1 MKSRAVVIIK
11 EKRKD
16 ASSMKYVVN
25 ENCIGC
31 GLCVSTCPEYF
42 TMADTGVAVAMEAPV
57 PVGHEG
63 EAANA
68 AYGCPV
74 DAIEQV

>member
-1 MKSRAVVIIK
+1 MKEVLSL
-11 EKRKD
+11 
-16 ASSMKYVVN
+16 KYYVN

-31 GLCVSTCPEYF
+31 GLCVNTCPDYF
-42 TMADTGVAVAMEAPV
+42 TMADTGVAVALDSEV
-57 PVGHEG
+57 PVEHAG

-74 DAIEQV
+74 DAIQEV

>member
-1 MKSRAVVIIK
+1 
-11 EKRKD
+11 
-16 ASSMKYVVN
+16 MKYVVN

-31 GLCVSTCPEYF
+31 GLCVNTCPDYF

-57 PVGHEG
+57 PTEHEG

-74 DAIEQV
+74 DAIEQVE

>member
-1 MKSRAVVIIK
+1 
-11 EKRKD
+11 
-16 ASSMKYVVN
+16 MKYYVN

-31 GLCVSTCPEYF
+31 GLCVNTCPEVF
-42 TMADTGVAVAMEAPV
+42 SMTDAGVAVALNSEV
-57 PVGHEG
+57 PVEHAG

-74 DAIEQV
+74 DAIEEV

>member
-1 MKSRAVVIIK
+1 MQSL
-11 EKRKD
+11 
-16 ASSMKYVVN
+16 KYYVN

-31 GLCVSTCPEYF
+31 GLCVSTCPDYF
-42 TMADTGVAVAMEAPV
+42 TMADTGVAVALDADV
-57 PVGHEG
+57 PIEHAG

-74 DAIEQV
+74 DAIEEV